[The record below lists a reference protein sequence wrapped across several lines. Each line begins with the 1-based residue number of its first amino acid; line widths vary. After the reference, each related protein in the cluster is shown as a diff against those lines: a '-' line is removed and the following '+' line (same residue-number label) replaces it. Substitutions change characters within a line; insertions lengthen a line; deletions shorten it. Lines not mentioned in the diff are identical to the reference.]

1 MIKSWASG
9 LKIST
14 KIIVAS
20 LIGIVFF
27 LAGFL
32 VMLLPRIEEFS
43 YSERRY
49 FLKERT
55 AAVMN
60 LFHQYQAEIEAGELT
75 LAEAQSRA
83 IKRIRGI
90 ILSNDEYFWIM
101 DTSRPYPKMIMHPV
115 IPAYDGQ
122 TLDTPAFSSDTAK
135 RFGHTDPPEKLGNI
149 SFTQA
154 MLEVC
159 LERGSGYVSYYWPK
173 PTKGGSYTE
182 KLYPKESYV
191 VLFKP
196 WGWIIGTGDYNDDI
210 EVIINQLRNAAFI
223 YLGLVTVV
231 AVLVAIAMASSIT
244 RPLYR
249 LMDATKS
256 IAEGDLDAR
265 AGITGVADELAQLS
279 NNFDHMAHKLRQR
292 DEERRIAEAALAASE
307 KKFRTMIE
315 HTRELFGLLSPDGL
329 VIQVNPAALAVVG
342 ASLKDVAGKPFWDT
356 PWWNDDPK
364 KQLELK
370 QALEQARQTGI
381 ECFETYHTGMNG
393 QRVHIDFSVQSVTND
408 DGDVILFITEGRDIT
423 ERHEMESKLRYMA
436 LHDPLTGLA
445 NRTLLLDRIGQT
457 ILSSP
462 RESNRRFAVL
472 FIDLDR
478 FKIINDSLGHS
489 VGDEILK
496 EVASRFKSVLR
507 SGDTLARYGGDE
519 FVAVIKGIQVA
530 REAVRLARR
539 LANALETPFHVGSSL
554 ISLKASIGI
563 ELNPPENATPDELI
577 RNANLAMHNAKQLR
591 KGRSKVF
598 TARLLESI
606 KSIRVMEQE
615 LPAALENGQLYLVF
629 QPIVDISRSRDT
641 SGFEALCRWN
651 HPDNGNIPPHSF
663 IQMAEETGFIVKL
676 GEWVLDKACRAL
688 AGWNRVVPASG
699 DVFISVNVSP
709 RQLKT
714 VGFFGM
720 VRKTLDKWGL
730 KPGQLHLEITE
741 TVIMDALPQT
751 IEQLS
756 ELADFGVRLS
766 IDDFGTGY
774 SNLALLTKL
783 PVSNLKIDL
792 SIIHGLDQMAAN
804 LTVVRTIVNMARA
817 LDLNVVAEGVE
828 SELQRE
834 VLVSLGCH
842 MQQGYL
848 HSRPLSEEGAL
859 AILTEQFL
867 IKETA

>member
-1 MIKSWASG
+1 MIKRWASG

-14 KIIVAS
+14 KIVVAS
-20 LIGIVFF
+20 LIGVVFF

-55 AAVMN
+55 AAIMN
-60 LFHQYQAEIEAGELT
+60 LFHQYQSEIEAGELT
-75 LAEAQSRA
+75 LAEAQRRA
-83 IKRIRGI
+83 IRRIRGI
-90 ILSNDEYFWIM
+90 VLSNDEYFWIM
-101 DTSRPYPKMIMHPV
+101 DTTRPIPKMIMHPV
-115 IPAYDGQ
+115 MPAYEGMI
-122 TLDTPAFSSDTAK
+122 LDAPAFYSATAK
-135 RFGHTDPPEKLGNI
+135 RFGNADPPEKLDKVNLA
-149 SFTQA
+149 QA
-154 MLEVC
+154 MLEEC
-159 LERGSGYVSYYWPK
+159 LENGSGYVSYVWPK
-173 PTKGGSYTE
+173 PIKEGGYTE
-182 KLYPKESYV
+182 KLYQKESYV

-210 EVIINQLRNAAFI
+210 QAVIAQLRNAAFV
-223 YLGLVTVV
+223 YLGLVTLL
-231 AVLVAIAMASSIT
+231 AVSVAIAMASSIT

-249 LMDATKS
+249 LMAATKS
-256 IAEGDLDAR
+256 IAEGDLDTR

-279 NNFDHMAHKLRQR
+279 NNFDHMTLKLRQR
-292 DEERRIAEAALAASE
+292 DEERRAAEAALGASE

-315 HTRELFGLLSPDGL
+315 HTRELFGLLTPEGF
-329 VIQVNPAALAVVG
+329 VVQANPAALAVAGV
-342 ASLKDVAGKPFWDT
+342 SLKDVAGKPFWDT

-370 QALEQARQTGI
+370 QALDQARKTGL
-381 ECFETYHTGMNG
+381 ECFETYHTSRNG
-393 QRVHIDFSVQSVTND
+393 QRVRIDFSVQAVTND
-408 DGDVILFITEGRDIT
+408 NGDVIMFIAEGRDIT
-423 ERHEMESKLRYMA
+423 ERHEMESQLRHMA

-445 NRTLLLDRIGQT
+445 NRTLLRDRIGQA
-457 ILSSP
+457 IMSSS
-462 RESNRRFAVL
+462 RESSYSFAVL

-478 FKIINDSLGHS
+478 FKIVNDSLGHS
-489 VGDEILK
+489 VGDDILK
-496 EVASRFKSVLR
+496 EVAGRFKSVLR

-519 FVAVIKGIQVA
+519 FVAVIKGIQMA

-539 LANALETPFHVGSSL
+539 LVNVLEAPFHAGNSL
-554 ISLKASIGI
+554 VSLRASIGI

-591 KGRSKVF
+591 KGGPKVF

-606 KSIRVMEQE
+606 QSIRIMEQE
-615 LPAALENGQLYLVF
+615 LPAALENGQLHLVF
-629 QPIVDISRSRDT
+629 QPIVDLSHSRDA

-651 HPDNGNIPPHSF
+651 HPENGSIPPMNF
-663 IQMAEETGFIVKL
+663 IHMAEETGFIVKL
-676 GEWVLDKACRAL
+676 GEWVLDKACRTL
-688 AGWNRVVPASG
+688 ADWNRLVPASR

-720 VRKTLDKWGL
+720 VRRTLDKYGL

-741 TVIMDALPQT
+741 TVIMDALPKT
-751 IEQLS
+751 IEQLT
-756 ELADFGVRLS
+756 ELAEFGVRLS

-792 SIIHGLDQMAAN
+792 SIISGLNQNEAN
-804 LTVVRTIVNMARA
+804 LAVVRTIVNMARA
-817 LDLNVVAEGVE
+817 LELNVVAEGVE

-834 VLVSLGCH
+834 VLVSLGCF

-859 AILTEQFL
+859 AVLTGQYL

>member
-1 MIKSWASG
+1 MIKRWASG

-14 KIIVAS
+14 KIIIAS

-55 AAVMN
+55 AAIMN

-75 LAEAQSRA
+75 LTEAQSRA
-83 IKRIRGI
+83 IRRIRGI
-90 ILSNDEYFWIM
+90 VLSNDEYFWIM
-101 DTSRPYPKMIMHPV
+101 DADRPYPKMIMHPV

-122 TLDTPAFSSDTAK
+122 ILNDPVFNRSTAR
-135 RFGHTDPPEKLGNI
+135 RFAYADPPEKLEKVNL
-149 SFTQA
+149 FRV
-154 MLEVC
+154 MVDEC

-173 PTKGGSYTE
+173 PTKEGSYTE

-210 EVIINQLRNAAFI
+210 QVIIAQLRNAAFA
-223 YLGLVTVV
+223 YLGLVSLV
-231 AVLVAIAMASSIT
+231 AVFVAIVMASSIT

-249 LMDATKS
+249 LMAATKS
-256 IAEGDLDAR
+256 IAEGDLDVR
-265 AGITGVADELAQLS
+265 AGITGAADELEQLS
-279 NNFDHMAHKLRQR
+279 NNFDHMALKLHQR
-292 DEERRIAEAALAASE
+292 EEERHMAEAALAASE

-315 HTRELFGLLSPDGL
+315 HTRELFGLLTPEGL
-329 VIQVNPAALAVVG
+329 VIQANPAALAVAGV
-342 ASLKDVAGKPFWDT
+342 SLKDVIGKPFWDT

-381 ECFETYHTGMNG
+381 ECFETYHTGKNG
-393 QRVHIDFSVQSVTND
+393 SRVHIDFSVQAVTND
-408 DGDVILFITEGRDIT
+408 DGDVILFIAEGRDIT
-423 ERHEMESKLRYMA
+423 ERHEMESRLRHMA

-445 NRTLLLDRIGQT
+445 NRTLLRDRIGQA

-462 RESNRRFAVL
+462 RDSNHRFAVL

-496 EVASRFKSVLR
+496 EVATRFKSVLR
-507 SGDTLARYGGDE
+507 AGDTLARYGGDE
-519 FVAVIKGIQVA
+519 FVAVVKGIQMA
-530 REAVRLARR
+530 SEAVRLAHR
-539 LANALETPFHVGSSL
+539 LANALENPFRVDGSL
-554 ISLKASIGI
+554 ISLRASIGI
-563 ELNPPENATPDELI
+563 ELNPQENATPDELI

-591 KGRSKVF
+591 KGWPKVF

-615 LPAALENGQLYLVF
+615 LPAALENGQLHLVF
-629 QPIVDISRSRDT
+629 QPIVDLARGWDA

-651 HPDNGNIPPHSF
+651 HPENGSIPPMSF
-663 IQMAEETGFIVKL
+663 IHMAEETGFIVRL
-676 GEWVLDKACRAL
+676 GEWVLDKACQTL
-688 AGWNRVVPASG
+688 AEWNRLLPASR

-714 VGFFGM
+714 IGFFGM
-720 VRKTLDKWGL
+720 VRKTLERYGL

-741 TVIMDALPQT
+741 TVIMDCLPQT
-751 IEQLS
+751 IDQLT
-756 ELADFGVRLS
+756 ELAGFGVRLS

-783 PVSNLKIDL
+783 PVTNLKIDL
-792 SIIHGLDQMAAN
+792 SIISGLEHKTAN
-804 LTVVRTIVNMARA
+804 LAVVRTIVNMARA

-834 VLVSLGCH
+834 MLVSLGCC

-848 HSRPLSEEGAL
+848 HSRPVPEDVALSILSEQLEARKS
-859 AILTEQFL
+859 A
-867 IKETA
+867 